1 MTMDMSKSTAAAI
14 RAQRRAWIAAFM
26 GVMAETFRIAE
37 RSAAPVV
44 DLLIRL
50 WLAGMFF
57 TSAVLKLADW
67 QKALYLSAHEY
78 PVSWL
83 DSVTAA
89 YVGVSVESLG
99 AVLLAIGLGTR
110 FAALSML
117 LLSLVIQFNY
127 VTLEVNLFWAVL
139 FGWYVARGAGP
150 LSLDH
155 LFSRGLADS
164 ALPLAAA
171 GTRAMQ
177 AFSAYSDPL
186 YRLFM
191 RVWIA
196 AAVVGGTL
204 LVAQPEAPAV
214 LDVLLPYKSGAQFG
228 ALGLICVVLL
238 SAGLAARMAAVA
250 LMLLT
255 FGLAMT
261 SVWDSIY
268 AYWLT
273 LFALLALYGPAR
285 LSVDSVIDQTL
296 RRLFPQL
303 DGKPV
308 FSLERL
314 PRVVIVGAGFGG
326 LTCAAALRRTPV
338 QVTLIDRQ
346 NYHLFQPLLYQVAT
360 ASLSPGDVATPVRGM
375 CREQFNAHV
384 LLGNV
389 TGVDATRQEVLI
401 GSKHV
406 PYDYL
411 VIATGAR
418 HNYFGREEWERYAP
432 GLKRIDDAIEVRRRL
447 LTAFEQ
453 AENTDDVQRRASLL
467 TFIIV
472 GAGPTGVELA
482 GAIAE
487 LAKHGMEKD
496 FRNFDPASARVIL
509 IQAGPR
515 VLPTFSERLSTV
527 ARTSLERLGVE
538 VLTESRVE
546 HIDDQG
552 VIVSGKRIAARTVLW
567 AAGVIASPAARWLDG
582 EADRAGRLKVG
593 PDLSVP
599 GLNNVFAVGDT
610 ALSTAWAGQPVPGL
624 APAAKQAG
632 AYVAKVIRA
641 RVMGRKAV
649 APFRYQHLGSLA
661 TIGRKAAVVEFG
673 LLRLSGTSAWW
684 LWGLIHIYFLVGLRN
699 RLSVMFDWF
708 WAYLTYRSGTR
719 LITGETRTE
728 PESESA
734 SVTVTAPVSAL
745 HA

>member
-1 MTMDMSKSTAAAI
+1 MDMSNNTANAI
-14 RAQRRAWIAAFM
+14 RAQRRAWMAAFM
-26 GVMAETFRIAE
+26 GMVAETFRIAE
-37 RSAAPVV
+37 RSAGPVV
-44 DLLIRL
+44 DLAIRF
-50 WLAGMFF
+50 WLAGIFF
-57 TSAVLKLADW
+57 ASAVLKLADW
-67 QKALYLSAHEY
+67 QKALYLSANEY
-78 PVSWL
+78 PVPWL

-89 YVGVSVESLG
+89 YVGVSIEFFG
-99 AVLLAIGLGTR
+99 AVLLAIGLATR

-117 LLSLVIQFNY
+117 ILSLVIQFNY
-127 VTLEVNLFWAVL
+127 VALEVNLFWAVL

-155 LFSRGLADS
+155 WLSRGLADS
-164 ALPLAAA
+164 ALPLAAT

-177 AFSAYSDPL
+177 AFSGYSDPL

-196 AAVVGGTL
+196 LAVTVGSGAL
-204 LVAQPEAPAV
+204 LVAQPEAPTA
-214 LDVLLPYKSGAQFG
+214 LSGLLPLKSVAQFG
-228 ALGLICVVLL
+228 GLGLICAVLL
-238 SAGLAARMAAVA
+238 GAGLAGRVAAVA
-250 LMLLT
+250 FMLLT
-255 FGLAMT
+255 SGLAM
-261 SVWDSIY
+261 SNVWDSIY
-268 AYWLT
+268 GYWLA
-273 LFALLALYGPAR
+273 LFALLALYGPGR
-285 LSVDSVIDQTL
+285 LSIDAVIEQAL
-296 RRLFPQL
+296 QRLFPQL
-303 DGKPV
+303 AGKPV
-308 FSLERL
+308 FSLEGL
-314 PRVVIVGAGFGG
+314 PQVVIVGAGFGG

-360 ASLSPGDVATPVRGM
+360 ASLSPGDVATPIRGM
-375 CREQFNAHV
+375 CREQFNARV

-389 TGVDATRQEVLI
+389 TGVDATRREVLI
-401 GSKHV
+401 GSKRV

-411 VIATGAR
+411 VVATGAQ
-418 HNYFGREEWERYAP
+418 HNYFGRDEWQRYAP
-432 GLKRIDDAIEVRRRL
+432 GLKRIDDAVEVRRRL

-453 AENTDDVQRRASLL
+453 AENTDDVHRRASLL

-515 VLPTFSERLSTV
+515 VLPTFSEGLSVV

-538 VLTESRVE
+538 VLTHSRVE
-546 HIDDQG
+546 HIDDEG
-552 VIVSGKRIAARTVLW
+552 VIVNGERIAAHTVLW
-567 AAGVIASPAARWLDG
+567 AAGVIASPAARWLGG

-593 PDLSVP
+593 DDLSVP
-599 GLNNVFAVGDT
+599 GLKNVFAIGDT
-610 ALSTAWAGQPVPGL
+610 ALSNAWAGQPVPGL

-641 RVMGRKAV
+641 RVMGRKPV
-649 APFRYQHLGSLA
+649 AAFSYQHLGSLA
-661 TIGRKAAVVEFG
+661 TIGRKSAVVEFG

-719 LITGETRTE
+719 LITGDARAE
-728 PESESA
+728 PQAPSLS
-734 SVTVTAPVSAL
+734 APVSAVR
-745 HA
+745 A

>member
-1 MTMDMSKSTAAAI
+1 MNTSNNRASAI
-14 RAQRRAWIAAFM
+14 RAQRHAWMAVFM
-26 GVMAETFRIAE
+26 GAVAEIFRIAE
-37 RSAAPVV
+37 RSAGPIV
-44 DLLIRL
+44 DLLIRF
-50 WLAGMFF
+50 WLAGIFF
-57 TSAVLKLADW
+57 TSAVIKLADW
-67 QKALYLSAHEY
+67 QKALYLSVYEY

-83 DSVTAA
+83 DPVTAA
-89 YVGVSVESLG
+89 YLGVSVELFG
-99 AVLLAIGLGTR
+99 ALLLTIGLATR

-117 LLSLVIQFNY
+117 VLSLVIQFNY
-127 VTLEVNLFWAVL
+127 VALEVNLFWAVL

-150 LSLDH
+150 LSIDH
-155 LFSRGLADS
+155 LLSRGLADS
-164 ALPLAAA
+164 ALPLAAS
-171 GTRAMQ
+171 GSKGML
-177 AFSAYSDPL
+177 AFTAFSDPL
-186 YRLFM
+186 YRLFT

-196 AAVVGGTL
+196 AAVVSST
-204 LVAQPEAPAV
+204 LVAVQAPTQTA
-214 LDVLLPYKSGAQFG
+214 LGLLPLMSAAQFG
-228 ALGLICVVLL
+228 GLGLICVVLL
-238 SAGLAARMAAVA
+238 GAGFATRVAAVA

-268 AYWLT
+268 AYWLA
-273 LFALLALYGPAR
+273 LFALFALYGPGR
-285 LSVDSVIDQTL
+285 LSVDFVIDQTL

-303 DGKPV
+303 DGRPV
-308 FSLERL
+308 FSLEGL

-326 LTCAAALRRTPV
+326 LTCATALRRMPV
-338 QVTLIDRQ
+338 QITLIDRQ

-375 CREQFNAHV
+375 CREQFNARV

-401 GSKHV
+401 GNKRV

-411 VIATGAR
+411 VVATGAQ
-418 HNYFGREEWERYAP
+418 HNYFGRNEWERYAP

-453 AENTDDVQRRASLL
+453 AENTDDAQRRASLL

-515 VLPTFSERLSTV
+515 VLPTFSERLSAV

-546 HIDDQG
+546 HIDDEG
-552 VIVSGKRIAARTVLW
+552 VIVNGERIAARTVLW
-567 AAGVIASPAARWLDG
+567 AAGVIASPAARWLGG

-599 GLNNVFAVGDT
+599 GLKNVFAIGDT
-610 ALSTAWAGQPVPGL
+610 ALSTAWGGQPVPGL

-632 AYVAKVIRA
+632 VYVAKVIRA
-641 RVMGRKAV
+641 HVMGRPPV
-649 APFRYQHLGSLA
+649 PSFVYQHLGSLA
-661 TIGRKAAVVEFG
+661 TIGRKSAVVEFG
-673 LLRLSGTSAWW
+673 SLRLSGTSAWW

-719 LITGETRTE
+719 LITGATHAEPQ
-728 PESESA
+728 PESLS
-734 SVTVTAPVSAL
+734 APVSAPVPAL

>member
-1 MTMDMSKSTAAAI
+1 MGMNNETASAI
-14 RAQRRAWIAAFM
+14 RAQRRAWMAAFM
-26 GVMAETFRIAE
+26 GAVADTFRIAE
-37 RSAAPVV
+37 RSAGPIV

-50 WLAGMFF
+50 WLAGIFF
-57 TSAVLKLADW
+57 TSAVIKLADW
-67 QKALYLSAHEY
+67 QKALYLSAYEY

-83 DSVTAA
+83 DPVTAA
-89 YVGVSVESLG
+89 YLGISVEFLG
-99 AVLLAIGLGTR
+99 AILLAIGLATR
-110 FAALSML
+110 FAAFSML
-117 LLSLVIQFNY
+117 VLSLVIQFNY
-127 VTLEVNLFWAVL
+127 VTLDANLFWAAL
-139 FGWYVARGAGP
+139 FGWYIARGAGP
-150 LSLDH
+150 LSVDQLLSH
-155 LFSRGLADS
+155 GLADS
-164 ALPLAAA
+164 ALPLAAT
-171 GTRAMQ
+171 GGKFMQ
-177 AFSAYSDPL
+177 VFSAYSDPL

-196 AAVVGGTL
+196 AAILISSPLLAAHAPTQSTL
-204 LVAQPEAPAV
+204 
-214 LDVLLPYKSGAQFG
+214 DLLPSTSATKFG
-228 ALGLICVVLL
+228 WLSLICVVFL
-238 SAGLAARMAAVA
+238 AVGLASRMAAIV

-261 SVWDSIY
+261 NVWDSVY
-268 AYWLT
+268 AYWLA
-273 LFALLALYGPAR
+273 LFALFALYGPGG
-285 LSVDSVIDQTL
+285 LSMDAIIDHAL

-308 FSLERL
+308 FSLEGL

-326 LTCAAALRRTPV
+326 LTCAAALRNTPV

-360 ASLSPGDVATPVRGM
+360 ASLSPGDVATPIRGM
-375 CREQFNAHV
+375 CREQFNARV

-389 TGVDATRQEVLI
+389 TGVDTARQEVLI
-401 GSKHV
+401 GSKRV

-411 VIATGAR
+411 VIATGAQ
-418 HNYFGREEWERYAP
+418 HNYFGRDQWERYAP
-432 GLKRIDDAIEVRRRL
+432 GLKRIDDATEVRRRL

-453 AENTDDVQRRASLL
+453 AENSDDAQRRASLL

-496 FRNFDPASARVIL
+496 FRNFDPAGARVLL
-509 IQAGPR
+509 IQAGSR
-515 VLPTFSERLSTV
+515 VLPTFSERLSAV

-538 VLTESRVE
+538 VLTDSRVE
-546 HIDDQG
+546 HIDDEG

-567 AAGVIASPAARWLDG
+567 AAGVIASPAARWLG
-582 EADRAGRLKVG
+582 AEADRAGRLKVG

-599 GLNNVFAVGDT
+599 GLKNVFAIGDT

-641 RVMGRKAV
+641 RVMGRQAV
-649 APFRYQHLGSLA
+649 PAFSYQHLGSLA
-661 TIGRKAAVVEFG
+661 TIGRKSAVVEFG
-673 LLRLSGTSAWW
+673 SLRLSGTSAWW

-719 LITGETRTE
+719 LITGDTRTE
-728 PESESA
+728 AQPESMSA
-734 SVTVTAPVSAL
+734 PISAPVSAL

>member
-1 MTMDMSKSTAAAI
+1 MDMNNNTASAI
-14 RAQRRAWIAAFM
+14 RAQRRAWMAAFM
-26 GVMAETFRIAE
+26 STVADTFRIAE
-37 RSAAPVV
+37 RSAGPIV

-50 WLAGMFF
+50 WLAGIFF
-57 TSAVLKLADW
+57 TSAVIKLADW

-83 DSVTAA
+83 DPVTAA
-89 YVGVSVESLG
+89 YLGISIEFFGAILLTVG
-99 AVLLAIGLGTR
+99 LATR

-127 VTLEVNLFWAVL
+127 VALEVNLFWVVL
-139 FGWYVARGAGP
+139 FGWYVTRGAGV
-150 LSLDH
+150 LSVDH
-155 LFSRGLADS
+155 LLSRGLADS
-164 ALPLAAA
+164 ALPFAAA
-171 GTRAMQ
+171 GSKVMQ
-177 AFSAYSDPL
+177 AFNTYSEPL

-196 AAVVGGTL
+196 AAFIGGTL
-204 LVAQPEAPAV
+204 FATPTQAV
-214 LDVLLPYKSGAQFG
+214 LDLLPLTSAAQLSGV
-228 ALGLICVVLL
+228 GLICALL
-238 SAGLAARMAAVA
+238 LGAGLVTRVAAIVLMVSAFGVA
-250 LMLLT
+250 MS
-255 FGLAMT
+255 G
-261 SVWDSIY
+261 VWDSIY
-268 AYWLT
+268 AYWVA
-273 LFALLALYGPAR
+273 LFAVLALYGPGP
-285 LSVDSVIDQTL
+285 LSVDSVIDRTL

-308 FSLERL
+308 FSLDGL

-326 LTCAAALRRTPV
+326 LTCAAALRRAPV

-360 ASLSPGDVATPVRGM
+360 ASLSPGDVATPIRGM
-375 CREQFNAHV
+375 CREQFNARV

-389 TGVDATRQEVLI
+389 TGVDATRREVLI
-401 GSKHV
+401 GNKRV
-406 PYDYL
+406 PYDFL
-411 VIATGAR
+411 VMATGAQ
-418 HNYFGREEWERYAP
+418 HNYFGRDEWERYAP
-432 GLKRIDDAIEVRRRL
+432 GLKRIDNAIEVRRRL

-453 AENTDDVQRRASLL
+453 AENVDDPARRASLL

-515 VLPTFSERLSTV
+515 VLPTFSERLSAV

-538 VLTESRVE
+538 VLTDSRVE
-546 HIDDQG
+546 HIDDEG
-552 VIVSGKRIAARTVLW
+552 VIVNGKRIAARTVLW
-567 AAGVIASPAARWLDG
+567 AAGVIASPAARWLG
-582 EADRAGRLKVG
+582 AEADRAGRLKVG
-593 PDLSVP
+593 SDLSVP
-599 GLNNVFAVGDT
+599 GLENVFAVGDT
-610 ALSTAWAGQPVPGL
+610 ALSTAWNGQPVPGL

-632 AYVAKVIRA
+632 AYVAKVIRT
-641 RVMGRKAV
+641 RVMRRKAV
-649 APFRYQHLGSLA
+649 APFSYQHLGSLA
-661 TIGRKAAVVEFG
+661 TIGRKSAVVEFG
-673 LLRLSGTSAWW
+673 PMRLSGTSAWW
-684 LWGLIHIYFLVGLRN
+684 LWGLIHIYFLVGLRS

-719 LITGETRTE
+719 LITGDTRAE
-728 PESESA
+728 AQSESVSA
-734 SVTVTAPVSAL
+734 PVSAPVSAL

>member
-1 MTMDMSKSTAAAI
+1 MDMSNNTTTAI
-14 RAQRRAWIAAFM
+14 RAQRRAWMAAFM
-26 GVMAETFRIAE
+26 GAVAEVFRIAE
-37 RSAAPVV
+37 STAGPIV
-44 DLLIRL
+44 DLLIRF
-50 WLAGMFF
+50 WLAGIFF
-57 TSAVLKLADW
+57 TSAVIKLADW
-67 QKALYLSAHEY
+67 QKALYLSTYEY

-83 DSVTAA
+83 DPVTAA
-89 YVGVSVESLG
+89 YLGVSVELLG
-99 AVLLAIGLGTR
+99 AVLLVIGLATR

-117 LLSLVIQFNY
+117 VLSLVIQFSY
-127 VTLEVNLFWAVL
+127 VALEVNLFWAVL

-150 LSLDH
+150 LSVDH
-155 LFSRGLADS
+155 LLSRGLADS
-164 ALPLAAA
+164 ALPLAAT
-171 GTRAMQ
+171 GTKIMQ
-177 AFSAYSDPL
+177 VFSAYSEPL

-196 AAVVGGTL
+196 AALVSSIL
-204 LVAQPEAPAV
+204 LATPAQAV
-214 LDVLLPYKSGAQFG
+214 LDLLPLKSAAQFG
-228 ALGLICVVLL
+228 GLGLTCGVLL
-238 SAGLAARMAAVA
+238 GAGLAARVAAIA

-261 SVWDSIY
+261 SVWDSVD
-268 AYWLT
+268 AYWLA
-273 LFALLALYGPAR
+273 LFALLALYGPGQ
-285 LSVDSVIDQTL
+285 LSIDAVIDRAL

-308 FSLERL
+308 FSLEGL
-314 PRVVIVGAGFGG
+314 PHVVIVGAGFGG
-326 LTCAAALRRTPV
+326 LTCAAALRSTPV

-375 CREQFNAHV
+375 CREQFNARV

-389 TGVDATRQEVLI
+389 TGVDVPRQEVLI
-401 GSKHV
+401 GSKRV

-411 VIATGAR
+411 VIATGAQ
-418 HNYFGREEWERYAP
+418 HNYFGRDEWERYAP

-453 AENTDDVQRRASLL
+453 AESTDDAQRRASLL

-509 IQAGPR
+509 IQAGSR
-515 VLPTFSERLSTV
+515 VLPTFSERLSAV

-538 VLTESRVE
+538 VLTDSRVE
-546 HIDDQG
+546 HIDDEG
-552 VIVSGKRIAARTVLW
+552 VIVNGERIAARTVLW
-567 AAGVIASPAARWLDG
+567 AAGVIASPAARWLGG

-599 GLNNVFAVGDT
+599 GLENVFAIGDT
-610 ALSTAWAGQPVPGL
+610 ALSTAWGGQPVPGL

-641 RVMGRKAV
+641 RVMGRKPIA
-649 APFRYQHLGSLA
+649 AFTYQHLGSLA
-661 TIGRKAAVVEFG
+661 TIGRKSAVVEFG

-719 LITGETRTE
+719 LITGDARAESQ
-728 PESESA
+728 SESVSA
-734 SVTVTAPVSAL
+734 PVSAPVSAL

>member
-1 MTMDMSKSTAAAI
+1 MDTSNKTAVAI
-14 RAQRRAWIAAFM
+14 RAQRRAWMAAFM
-26 GVMAETFRIAE
+26 GAVAEVFRIGE
-37 RSAAPVV
+37 RSVGPIV
-44 DLLIRL
+44 DLFIRF
-50 WLAGMFF
+50 WLGGIFF
-57 TSAVLKLADW
+57 TSAIIKLADW
-67 QKALYLSAHEY
+67 QKALYLSAYEY

-83 DSVTAA
+83 DPVTAA
-89 YVGVSVESLG
+89 YLGISVELFG
-99 AVLLAIGLGTR
+99 AILLTIGLATR

-117 LLSLVIQFNY
+117 VLSLVIQFNY
-127 VTLEVNLFWAVL
+127 VALEVNLFWAVL

-150 LSLDH
+150 LSIDH
-155 LFSRGLADS
+155 LLSRGLADS
-164 ALPLAAA
+164 ALPFATT
-171 GTRAMQ
+171 GSKMMH

-191 RVWIA
+191 RAWIA
-196 AAVVGGTL
+196 AAVVGSAV
-204 LVAQPEAPAV
+204 VAVHVPTQSA
-214 LDVLLPYKSGAQFG
+214 LGLLPLTSAAKFG
-228 ALGLICVVLL
+228 GLGLICGVLL
-238 SAGLAARMAAVA
+238 AAGLATRVAAIA

-261 SVWDSIY
+261 SVWDSVY
-268 AYWLT
+268 AYWLA
-273 LFALLALYGPAR
+273 LFALLALYGPGR
-285 LSVDSVIDQTL
+285 LSIDAVMEQAL

-308 FSLERL
+308 FLLEGL

-326 LTCAAALRRTPV
+326 LTCAAALRSTPV

-360 ASLSPGDVATPVRGM
+360 ASLSPGDVATPIRGM
-375 CREQFNAHV
+375 CREQFNVRV
-384 LLGNV
+384 LLGSV
-389 TGVDATRQEVLI
+389 TGVDSTRQEVLI
-401 GSKHV
+401 GSKRI

-411 VIATGAR
+411 VIATGAQ
-418 HNYFGREEWERYAP
+418 HNYFGRDEWERYAP

-453 AENTDDVQRRASLL
+453 AENTDDAQRRASLL

-509 IQAGPR
+509 IQAGSR

-527 ARTSLERLGVE
+527 ARTALERLGVE
-538 VLTESRVE
+538 VLTGSRVE
-546 HIDDQG
+546 HIDDEG
-552 VIVSGKRIAARTVLW
+552 VIVNGERIAARTVLW
-567 AAGVIASPAARWLDG
+567 AAGVIASPAARWLGG

-593 PDLSVP
+593 TDLSVP
-599 GLNNVFAVGDT
+599 GLKNVFAIGDT

-649 APFRYQHLGSLA
+649 PAFTYQHLGSLA
-661 TIGRKAAVVEFG
+661 TIGRKSAVVEFG
-673 LLRLSGTSAWW
+673 SLRLSGTSAWW

-719 LITGETRTE
+719 LITGDTPAESQ
-728 PESESA
+728 SESVSA
-734 SVTVTAPVSAL
+734 PVSAPVSAL

>member
-1 MTMDMSKSTAAAI
+1 MDMSNNTTTAI
-14 RAQRRAWIAAFM
+14 RAQRRAWMAAFM
-26 GVMAETFRIAE
+26 GAVAEVFRIAE
-37 RSAAPVV
+37 STAGPIV
-44 DLLIRL
+44 DLLIRF
-50 WLAGMFF
+50 WLAGIFF
-57 TSAVLKLADW
+57 TSAVIKLADW
-67 QKALYLSAHEY
+67 QKALYLSTYEY

-83 DSVTAA
+83 DPVTAA
-89 YVGVSVESLG
+89 YLGVSVELLG
-99 AVLLAIGLGTR
+99 AVLLVIGLATR

-117 LLSLVIQFNY
+117 VLSLVIQFSY
-127 VTLEVNLFWAVL
+127 VALEVNLFWAVL

-150 LSLDH
+150 LSVDH
-155 LFSRGLADS
+155 LLSRGLADS
-164 ALPLAAA
+164 ALPLAAT
-171 GTRAMQ
+171 GTKIMQ
-177 AFSAYSDPL
+177 VFSAYSEPL

-196 AAVVGGTL
+196 AALVSSIL
-204 LVAQPEAPAV
+204 LVTPAQAV
-214 LDVLLPYKSGAQFG
+214 LDLLPLKSAAQFG
-228 ALGLICVVLL
+228 GLGLTCGVLL
-238 SAGLAARMAAVA
+238 GAGLAARVAAIA

-261 SVWDSIY
+261 SVWDSVD
-268 AYWLT
+268 AYWLA
-273 LFALLALYGPAR
+273 LFALLALYGPGQ
-285 LSVDSVIDQTL
+285 LSIDAVIDRAL

-308 FSLERL
+308 FSLEGL

-326 LTCAAALRRTPV
+326 LTCAAALRSTPV

-375 CREQFNAHV
+375 CREQFNARV

-389 TGVDATRQEVLI
+389 TGVDVPRQEVLI
-401 GSKHV
+401 GSKRV

-411 VIATGAR
+411 VIATGAQ
-418 HNYFGREEWERYAP
+418 HNYFGRDEWERYAP

-453 AENTDDVQRRASLL
+453 AESTDDAQRRASLL

-509 IQAGPR
+509 IQAGSR
-515 VLPTFSERLSTV
+515 VLPTFSERLSAV

-538 VLTESRVE
+538 VLTDSRVE
-546 HIDDQG
+546 HIDDEG
-552 VIVSGKRIAARTVLW
+552 VIVNGERIAARTVLW
-567 AAGVIASPAARWLDG
+567 AAGVIASPAARWLGG

-599 GLNNVFAVGDT
+599 GLENVFAIGDT
-610 ALSTAWAGQPVPGL
+610 ALSTAWGGQPVPGL

-641 RVMGRKAV
+641 RVMGRKPIA
-649 APFRYQHLGSLA
+649 AFTYQHLGSLA
-661 TIGRKAAVVEFG
+661 TIGRKSAVVEFG

-719 LITGETRTE
+719 LITGDARAESQ
-728 PESESA
+728 SESVSA
-734 SVTVTAPVSAL
+734 PVSAPVSAL

>member
-1 MTMDMSKSTAAAI
+1 MDTSNRTAVAI
-14 RAQRRAWIAAFM
+14 RAQRRAWVAGFM
-26 GVMAETFRIAE
+26 GTVAEGFRIAE
-37 RSAAPVV
+37 RSAGPIV
-44 DLLIRL
+44 DLLIRF
-50 WLAGMFF
+50 WLAGIFF
-57 TSAVLKLADW
+57 TSAVIKLADW
-67 QKALYLSAHEY
+67 QKALYLSAYEY

-89 YVGVSVESLG
+89 YLGVSVELLG
-99 AVLLAIGLGTR
+99 AVLLAIGLATR

-117 LLSLVIQFNY
+117 VLSLVIQFNY
-127 VTLEVNLFWAVL
+127 VALEVNLFWAVL

-150 LSLDH
+150 LSIDH
-155 LFSRGLADS
+155 LLSRGLADS
-164 ALPLAAA
+164 ALPLAAS
-171 GTRAMQ
+171 GSKTMQ
-177 AFSAYSDPL
+177 AFSAFSDLL

-196 AAVVGGTL
+196 AAVISSI
-204 LVAQPEAPAV
+204 LVAVHAPTQTA
-214 LDVLLPYKSGAQFG
+214 LGLLPSMSAAQFSG
-228 ALGLICVVLL
+228 LGLICAVLL
-238 SAGLAARMAAVA
+238 GAGLATRVTAAA

-268 AYWLT
+268 AYWLA
-273 LFALLALYGPAR
+273 LFALFALYGPGR
-285 LSVDSVIDQTL
+285 LSVDAVIEQAL

-308 FSLERL
+308 FSLEGL
-314 PRVVIVGAGFGG
+314 PRVVIIGAGFGG
-326 LTCAAALRRTPV
+326 LTCATALRRTPV
-338 QVTLIDRQ
+338 QITLIDRQ

-375 CREQFNAHV
+375 CREQFNARV

-401 GSKHV
+401 GNKRV
-406 PYDYL
+406 PYDHL
-411 VIATGAR
+411 VIATGAQ
-418 HNYFGREEWERYAP
+418 HNYFGRDEWERYAP
-432 GLKRIDDAIEVRRRL
+432 GLKRIDDAVEVRRRL

-453 AENTDDVQRRASLL
+453 AENSDDAQRRASLL

-509 IQAGPR
+509 IQAGSR
-515 VLPTFSERLSTV
+515 VLPTFSERLSAV
-527 ARTSLERLGVE
+527 ARASLERLGVE
-538 VLTESRVE
+538 VLTDSRVE
-546 HIDDQG
+546 HIDDEG
-552 VIVSGKRIAARTVLW
+552 VIVNGKRIAARTVLW
-567 AAGVIASPAARWLDG
+567 AAGVVASPAARWLG
-582 EADRAGRLKVG
+582 MEADRAGRLKVG

-599 GLNNVFAVGDT
+599 GLKNVFAIGDT
-610 ALSTAWAGQPVPGL
+610 ALSIAWAGQPVPGL

-641 RVMGRKAV
+641 RVMGRKPV
-649 APFRYQHLGSLA
+649 AAFTYQHLGSLA
-661 TIGRKAAVVEFG
+661 TIGRKSAVVEFG

-719 LITGETRTE
+719 LITGDTRAE
-728 PESESA
+728 SQSESVSAPA
-734 SVTVTAPVSAL
+734 SAPVSAL